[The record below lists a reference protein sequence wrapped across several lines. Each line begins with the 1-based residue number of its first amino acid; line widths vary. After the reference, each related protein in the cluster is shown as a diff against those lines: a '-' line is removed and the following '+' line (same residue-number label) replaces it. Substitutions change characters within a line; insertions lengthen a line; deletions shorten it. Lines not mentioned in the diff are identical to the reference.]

1 MIGKWE
7 SLQAAWTN
15 LSAANRWRL
24 VLGAVAVVLLVSLF
38 VATKPW
44 EVQTG
49 PRPKLRHTI
58 AIYTW
63 YGKAFCLAAI
73 SILAILTPWWARP
86 VEASTN
92 NRKPK
97 TANPRWFWPLVL
109 VAMTLTALFSYPRLG
124 FSLWDDEELC
134 ARHSL
139 VGKFR
144 FNESTGQIGY
154 SGLKW
159 DDTFF
164 GYVTPNNHVLFSIA
178 SRLCSDTVEAL
189 GPRTEL
195 RFREP
200 VLRLPAY
207 VFGILSIAA
216 LAWFLKEMGFA
227 GAGVVAAFLL
237 ALHPWH
243 IRYASEARGYSLI
256 LLLVPLLYAFWQRAV
271 QEGEWKWWAA
281 CAAAQF
287 ALIYTYPGILFL
299 LVVLNAVS
307 LPVLAVAR
315 NAAKPFLAQSGRW
328 FFTNSCAALLA
339 ILLMLPLIPQARN
352 YFDNEAAREIL
363 LGWSWVRSTL
373 SFMLAGV
380 PWAGAEEYIAL
391 GHLNFRHPYLLLTF
405 VTCTF
410 ALLAVGTV
418 AFVRR
423 GLLHTGIA
431 IVIFAAPLLTF
442 MLSRVRK
449 MLIYESYTIYALPGL
464 VALTAVGIVTL
475 GHLATRL
482 PAGRLAAPAAGVCMI
497 LLYAAVTWDFR
508 SWIIS
513 HPLQQFRES
522 VLACRPVL
530 DPLDSRQTGILTG
543 SFCIPPYLYDPHV
556 NRLDSVGQL
565 VALMGE
571 ADKSGKPLYINIGMP
586 WAAREYRPKLWQLFS
601 DDRLFGDRHEL
612 LGFDAGL
619 DRLIAKYKPG
629 SAAGYNFSA
638 FPADSQ

>member
-1 MIGKWE
+1 MIGRPKT
-7 SLQAAWTN
+7 LQAAWAN

-24 VLGAVAVVLLVSLF
+24 VLGAIAIVLLVSLLL
-38 VATKPW
+38 ATKPW

-49 PRPKLRHTI
+49 SRPKLRHTI

-73 SILAILTPWWARP
+73 TTLAILTPWWTRRI
-86 VEASTN
+86 EG
-92 NRKPK
+92 K
-97 TANPRWFWPLVL
+97 TENQKSKIGTPRWFWPLVL
-109 VAMTLTALFSYPRLG
+109 VAMALTAGFSYPRLA

-144 FNESTGQIGY
+144 FSDKDGQIGY
-154 SGLKW
+154 PGLKW
-159 DDTFF
+159 EDTFF

-178 SRLCSDTVEAL
+178 SRLCSEAAEAV
-189 GPRTEL
+189 GPKTEL
-195 RFREP
+195 RFQEP
-200 VLRLPAY
+200 VLRFPAY

-243 IRYASEARGYSLI
+243 VRYASEARGYSLI

-271 QEGEWKWWAA
+271 LEGEWKWWAA
-281 CAAAQF
+281 WAAAQF

-299 LVVLNAVS
+299 LVVLNVLS
-307 LPVLAVAR
+307 LPALALAR
-315 NAAKPFLAQSGRW
+315 NAAEPFAAQSGRW
-328 FFTNSCAALLA
+328 FFANSCAALLA

-352 YFDNEAAREIL
+352 YFNNEAAREIL

-373 SFMLAGV
+373 SYMLAGV
-380 PWAGAEEYIAL
+380 PWAGADEYIAL
-391 GHLNFRHPYLLLTF
+391 GHLNFRHPHLLLAF
-405 VTCTF
+405 VACTL
-410 ALLAVGTV
+410 ALLAAGTV

-423 GLLHTGIA
+423 SLLHTGIA
-431 IVIFAAPLLTF
+431 IVIFATPLLTF
-442 MLSRVRK
+442 MFSRVRK
-449 MLIYESYTIYALPGL
+449 MLIYESYMIYALPGL
-464 VALTAVGIVTL
+464 VALTAVGIATVS
-475 GHLATRL
+475 HLAARL
-482 PAGRLAAPAAGVCMI
+482 PAGRLVAPVAGACMI

-508 SWIIS
+508 SWIVS

-522 VLACRPVL
+522 VLVCRPVL

-556 NRLDSVGQL
+556 NRLDSVDQL

-571 ADKSGKPLYINIGMP
+571 ADQSGKPLYINIGMP

-629 SAAGYNFSA
+629 SAASYDFSA
-638 FPADSQ
+638 FPGGAQ